1 MELLFQLFSR
11 LKWRNAIPWERSPLT
26 KPVSIQRNF
35 KRFLKFSL
43 AKYSSKEDQYF
54 HVQFIVSRHYSW
66 CWTDQRKI
74 HCNMRKFTHCLFHF
88 WKQKFFSI
96 WEKRHEYVLILVYCQ
111 DKMLHW
117 GWPCTESCLSQLQ
130 HKIET
135 QYSLSHWNWPTFKIQ
150 GKAEE
155 ITENSGSLTSPNRTL
170 TPQKVSLKMSPMSGQ
185 KSVPSAIQFII
196 FVQYI
201 TCRFTNHKEFTE
213 CAFIS
218 RSGQ

>member
-11 LKWRNAIPWERSPLT
+11 LKWRNAIPWERSSLT

-88 WKQKFFSI
+88 WKQKLFSI

-117 GWPCTESCLSQLQ
+117 GWPCTESWLKPATAQNRNTVFSQSLKLTHVQ
-130 HKIET
+130 DSRKGRRNHRKFWVAHFPKPHINTAKSVLKNESHEWT
-135 QYSLSHWNWPTFKIQ
+135 EICSLSHPIHHFCPIYY
-150 GKAEE
+150 
-155 ITENSGSLTSPNRTL
+155 L
-170 TPQKVSLKMSPMSGQ
+170 
-185 KSVPSAIQFII
+185 
-196 FVQYI
+196 
-201 TCRFTNHKEFTE
+201 
-213 CAFIS
+213 
-218 RSGQ
+218 